1 MGRPTLPNTTPAP
14 HPPFPRP
21 IQNRH
26 HRLGIDVAP
35 DAGPR
40 RVLGVESGAADD
52 AEAIG
57 AEVAGF
63 GVRSLVFVTGDM
75 RTPFVA
81 SSVDGGWLVPLCDVC
96 KGTVVEYVM

>member
-1 MGRPTLPNTTPAP
+1 M
-14 HPPFPRP
+14 
-21 IQNRH
+21 
-26 HRLGIDVAP
+26 
-35 DAGPR
+35 
-40 RVLGVESGAADD
+40 

-81 SSVDGGWLVPLCDVC
+81 SSVDGGGLVPVSDVY